1 MSVRTSEVKSSN
13 YVGKGVYRIRGWVYR
28 LRKQKENAFVLVRD
42 DRGGVIQCV
51 FPVEKQPALL

>member
-13 YVGKGVYRIRGWVYR
+13 YVGKEVMIRGWVYR

-42 DRGGVIQCV
+42 DEG
-51 FPVEKQPALL
+51 A